1 MATDTSAN
9 DTASIF
15 RDHVV
20 STYLNGLVTI
30 TGGKWTIYRSM
41 AKDVVNAAIKV
52 GKLSPSNDCVTAH
65 LKIVGGDQW
74 DPISFTELA
83 QQYVRMKKTHS
94 FREDCSWENGHC
106 CFQTFGTCI
115 WLYAERVALITQN
128 ENLGKILAHGYF
140 FLEAELA

>member
-1 MATDTSAN
+1 MLSAWRGIRPLATDPSAS
-9 DTASIF
+9 DTASTF

-20 STYLNGLVTI
+20 STDLSGLVTI

-41 AKDVVNAAIKV
+41 AEDAVNAAIKV

-74 DPISFTELA
+74 DPVSFIEYA

-94 FREDCSWENGHC
+94 GKIVPGKMDTAIAKHLAHAYGYMAKR
-106 CFQTFGTCI
+106 I
-115 WLYAERVALITQN
+115 ALIVQS
-128 ENLGKILAHGYF
+128 
-140 FLEAELA
+140 